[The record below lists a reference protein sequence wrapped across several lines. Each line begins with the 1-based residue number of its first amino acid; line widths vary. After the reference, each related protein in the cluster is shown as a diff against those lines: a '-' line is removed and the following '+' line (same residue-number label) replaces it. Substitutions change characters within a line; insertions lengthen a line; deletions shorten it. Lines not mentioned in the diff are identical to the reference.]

1 MKELLTVVN
10 GMERTLDSLSDRY
23 EPIPPQPTYLGGVP
37 VDEATVRLSGQ
48 DRTVLLERSV
58 LAMPVLVSDFSCLL
72 TDVTSSPR
80 LSPRSFKCVS
90 SLLS

>member
-37 VDEATVRLSGQ
+37 VDEATVRL
-48 DRTVLLERSV
+48 RTGSIASQRS
-58 LAMPVLVSDFSCLL
+58 
-72 TDVTSSPR
+72 R
-80 LSPRSFKCVS
+80 
-90 SLLS
+90 